1 MFRHAFPGLPR
12 RIRGSGARTL
22 LGLQLRV
29 CPQPNECASWTRHI
43 IRISLIVFVMR
54 SHQTHLGHNKWSLIC
69 CFRSQSEIV
78 FENEREREREREYS
92 GRIVIRCGFTPR
104 VIATS
109 PLRLPYARRPVL
121 RASPQDFCMLVLQA
135 TLVWFS
141 LDHRWN
147 RNPRPQPHNL

>member
-78 FENEREREREREYS
+78 FENERERERERVQRSHSHQMWFYPTRYRDQPS
-92 GRIVIRCGFTPR
+92 
-104 VIATS
+104 ATS
-109 PLRLPYARRPVL
+109 VCQAACPSGFPPGLLHVSF
-121 RASPQDFCMLVLQA
+121 ASDPGLVL
-135 TLVWFS
+135 LGS
-141 LDHRWN
+141 
-147 RNPRPQPHNL
+147 PME